1 MRFMNE
7 WDVGEAVVRFDRPE
21 TPNLSQAAT
30 VLSNLMEWTNRNS
43 DGWPYWAKPARSA
56 ARLME
61 LLESV
66 DRYNPQ
72 DVTLAEVR
80 KALSPVKAFL
90 TRQGVNHEEV
100 L

>member
-7 WDVGEAVVRFDRPE
+7 WDVGEAVARFDRPE
-21 TPNLSQAAT
+21 TPNLNQAAT